1 VGGTEPNRNVRDFGW
16 EIAHTAVSP
25 RPPISLDMIVA
36 RTEGYTYDAKKVWGF
51 SIVQGPFSVP
61 RAKPQRTIRNCFTAL
76 FDCKL

>member
-1 VGGTEPNRNVRDFGW
+1 
-16 EIAHTAVSP
+16 
-25 RPPISLDMIVA
+25 MIVA